1 MTHYHKYVTIVL
13 NTSSYVYSY
22 LLWRQEQLIQQKLLG
37 SGRYGEVYQFNYEN
51 KLFAGKVIHKNLL
64 PGYPHPSSDE
74 IGKFIIKVGYASDL
88 FDINQHPNIELF
100 HSVVQLTADSPPI
113 LLTELLHE
121 NLSSYAAR
129 LRGNLTITEQI
140 NLCYDMAKGLQ
151 FLHKL
156 NVVHGNLHG
165 SNILISKDGQAKIA
179 DYVCPQIDT
188 LNKNTASQYKVY
200 MSPESILNK
209 NFISKQCDIYSSGV
223 LYLQVATQNPPLP
236 ADSIEVSKVQR
247 WKEQMDQI
255 TNNPLLPLIAQCL
268 KFLIARPHID
278 GICAKIAAIKE
289 DHQITV
295 ANTLYEIKV
304 IATLVHIHIT
314 SLLLIIL
321 DIKFCGGI
329 IFWLW

>member
-1 MTHYHKYVTIVL
+1 M
-13 NTSSYVYSY
+13 
-22 LLWRQEQLIQQKLLG
+22 IQQELLG

-51 KLFAGKVIHKNLL
+51 KLYAGKIIHKYLL
-64 PGYPHPSSDE
+64 PGYPHPSAE
-74 IGKFIIKVGYASDL
+74 QINKFIITIRYPSNL
-88 FDINQHPNIELF
+88 FEIHIYQLQHPNIELF
-100 HSVVQLTADSPPI
+100 YSVVQLTADSPPI

-121 NLSSYAAR
+121 NLSTYVAR
-129 LRGNLTITEQI
+129 LRGNLTIVEQI

-200 MSPESILNK
+200 MSPESVVNK

-236 ADSIEVSKVQR
+236 TDSIEVSNVQR
-247 WKEQMDQI
+247 WKEQMDLI

-268 KFLIARPHID
+268 KFPIARPHID
-278 GICAKIAAIKE
+278 NICTKIADIKE
-289 DHQITV
+289 NHQIKV
-295 ANTLYEIKV
+295 SNTLYQIKV
-304 IATLVHIHIT
+304 RTYVATSVHIT
-314 SLLLIIL
+314 MKSY
-321 DIKFCGGI
+321 
-329 IFWLW
+329 WL